1 MQADKPKGRGPGK
14 KKPRMVCTSIRLD
27 KATIDFYRTNYGSN
41 MQSKMREVLMDHLE
55 ILKSVEN
62 YFTTIENADENT
74 DTGL

>member
-1 MQADKPKGRGPGK
+1 MQTDKPKGRGLG

-27 KATIDFYRTNYGSN
+27 KATIDFYKLNYGSN
-41 MQSKMREVLMDHLE
+41 MQSKMREVLTEHLE

-62 YFTTIENADENT
+62 YFTTLENTDENT

>member
-1 MQADKPKGRGPGK
+1 MQADKPKGRGLG

-27 KATIDFYRTNYGSN
+27 KVTIDLYKTNYGSN
-41 MQSKMREVLMDHLE
+41 MQSKMREVLTEHLE

-62 YFTTIENADENT
+62 YFATIENIDENT

>member
-1 MQADKPKGRGPGK
+1 MQTDKPKGRGLG

-41 MQSKMREVLMDHLE
+41 MQSKMREVLVDHLE

>member
-1 MQADKPKGRGPGK
+1 MQADKPKGRGLG

-27 KATIDFYRTNYGSN
+27 KVTRDFYKTNYGSN
-41 MQSKMREVLMDHLE
+41 MQSKMREVLTEHLE

-62 YFTTIENADENT
+62 YFATIENIDENT